1 MLTINLYVKGCL
13 YCTIGAFHMTI
24 PAELSLLQNVRSRS
38 SMPSYASSSLDLVVI
53 MSCGL
58 TLQICLIIALSFH
71 CRHWRFG
78 FVISQVSLAW
88 SIALHTQELY
98 MGSCVLKERWR
109 EERTGSSSMNF
120 FQVVFTP
127 VVVESSQPP
136 TAESMSQVAKGSYH
150 LQRVRSDGLPSV
162 VCLPRGMQFTGT
174 VRICNQGPLSMA

>member
-1 MLTINLYVKGCL
+1 
-13 YCTIGAFHMTI
+13 
-24 PAELSLLQNVRSRS
+24 
-38 SMPSYASSSLDLVVI
+38 
-53 MSCGL
+53 MSCSL

-88 SIALHTQELY
+88 SNALHTQELY
-98 MGSCVLKERWR
+98 MGSRVLKERWR

-120 FQVVFTP
+120 FQAVFTP
-127 VVVESSQPP
+127 VVVESSQPLA
-136 TAESMSQVAKGSYH
+136 AESMSQVAKGSYH

-174 VRICNQGPLSMA
+174 VRICNRSFVNGLSPLHFLFTSCLQPFQKMLLLPTPVRQTAH